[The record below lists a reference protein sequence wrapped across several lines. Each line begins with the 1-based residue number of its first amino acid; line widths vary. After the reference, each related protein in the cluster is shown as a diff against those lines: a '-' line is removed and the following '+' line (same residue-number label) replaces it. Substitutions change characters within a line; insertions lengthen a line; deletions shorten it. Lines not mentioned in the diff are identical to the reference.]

1 VTREID
7 VIEEVARFHLDEV
20 PFTLPE
26 RRAMFGRLSR
36 DQRLQRS
43 VEDVLVGCGLV
54 EAYTTSLT
62 ATDPDAQALTVPVPL
77 SAEYA
82 LLRTAMYP
90 SLVEAARR
98 NIEAGNEGFGLFEIA
113 RVYLPSRGALP
124 DERRRVAAVLEGG
137 FGRMKGVVEALLASL
152 HVAEGFEPAEEPF
165 LRPGHAARI
174 APGWLGELHPTLL
187 EGWSGFELDLDVL
200 ASLVPDELAYTDVVT
215 FPEVRQ
221 DLAFAVSEDVTAAA
235 LVEAAREAA
244 GVELRTMVPFDVYR
258 GDQVGEGRKSI
269 AFNVTF
275 QSAERTLSDDDAAA
289 LRTTIVDALAAR
301 FGAELRA

>member
-1 VTREID
+1 V
-7 VIEEVARFHLDEV
+7 
-20 PFTLPE
+20 
-26 RRAMFGRLSR
+26 
-36 DQRLQRS
+36 
-43 VEDVLVGCGLV
+43 
-54 EAYTTSLT
+54 
-62 ATDPDAQALTVPVPL
+62 
-77 SAEYA
+77 
-82 LLRTAMYP
+82 
-90 SLVEAARR
+90 
-98 NIEAGNEGFGLFEIA
+98 
-113 RVYLPSRGALP
+113 
-124 DERRRVAAVLEGG
+124 
-137 FGRMKGVVEALLASL
+137 
-152 HVAEGFEPAEEPF
+152 
-165 LRPGHAARI
+165 
-174 APGWLGELHPTLL
+174 L

-200 ASLVPDELAYTDVVT
+200 ASVVPDELAYTDVVT